1 MHRWKRILALAL
13 ILGLPG
19 CSKWRVVTVPVP
31 PAPPNVVSDQ
41 SRVRLNSGQAVGF
54 LTLVVASDSIFGVRN
69 NDARTRLTISHDQV
83 RRIEVRQKDPLRT
96 LGLLGGVAY
105 VLWYSGAMGLGPNR

>member
-1 MHRWKRILALAL
+1 MNRRKWILTLALV
-13 ILGLPG
+13 LGLPG
-19 CSKWRVVTVPVP
+19 CTRWKLVPVPTP

-83 RRIEVRQKDPLRT
+83 RRIEVRQKDPLKT
-96 LGLLGGVAY
+96 LGLLGGV
-105 VLWYSGAMGLGPNR
+105 VFGLWYSGAMGLGPNR

>member
-1 MHRWKRILALAL
+1 MDRWKKIVALAL
-13 ILGLPG
+13 VLGLPG
-19 CSKWRVVTVPVP
+19 CVRWKAVPVPTP

-41 SRVRLNSGQAVGF
+41 SRVRLNNGQAVGF

-83 RRIEVRQKDPLRT
+83 RRIEVRQKDPVKT
-96 LGLLGGVAY
+96 LGLLGGLAFG
-105 VLWYSGAMGLGPNR
+105 LWYSGAMGLGPNR